1 MANSPPRWSRWTYT
15 KGPTWMWIEAQTALL
30 EDIRDRLT
38 ELLGIFKC
46 GDAQDIP
53 RQLRAINRNTRR
65 PKKKHGH

>member
-1 MANSPPRWSRWTYT
+1 MANPRWVHWALGQ
-15 KGPTWMWIEAQTALL
+15 GPRFSWEAIHTAVLM
-30 EDIRDRLT
+30 DIRDRLT